1 MVPEESDVF
10 EVSLPL
16 EAVVLCVVEILSLV
30 AEVAVV
36 ETHVFEEVEVSD
48 VLL

>member
-1 MVPEESDVF
+1 MLD
-10 EVSLPL
+10 
-16 EAVVLCVVEILSLV
+16 EAVVLCVVEVISLV

-36 ETHVFEEVEVSD
+36 EINVFEEIEVSD